1 MPGPHDAFV
10 GSPPH
15 AAVPARCLVDDPP
28 RVVVVMRPVTPT
40 FLQSLR
46 GSHRMIARARLVAPG
61 QTGTSPAG
69 LAIPGGDPDGLLPIN
84 GGDVTTDMTA
94 DVQSTLALTTLYP
107 WPRDPFAAGTP
118 YGQEVYVERGIE
130 YGLGTK
136 EFVGLGY
143 FRIDS
148 VKQQQAPNGPI
159 QIAASDRMAQ
169 VRDTRNISP
178 QVFGAGSSVG
188 ACIDTVVQQALP
200 GAVTDYGTWNAYGA
214 TFATAHVMGD
224 DRLPFLQD
232 LLAAYGMY
240 GYFDYRGVYVVRPVP
255 DVKKSAPVW
264 TIDAGRNGV
273 LVEMQ
278 RAISRDAVYNVV
290 VARGE
295 PVGELPP
302 VQGLAYDNNPN
313 SPTYALGPF
322 GVVPTYYSSSFMTT
336 VSQCEGAARAQ
347 LAKATGLPYVVSL
360 GSVPNPALEGWD
372 VVTVDNG
379 HDPTETHVLD
389 RITYGLTPDTGMGLD
404 TRKQF
409 LEVAA

>member
-1 MPGPHDAFV
+1 
-10 GSPPH
+10 
-15 AAVPARCLVDDPP
+15 
-28 RVVVVMRPVTPT
+28 MRPVSAT
-40 FLQSLR
+40 FLNSVR

-61 QTGTSPAG
+61 QTGTTPAG
-69 LAIPGGDPDGLLPIN
+69 LAIPGGDPKGLLPII

-94 DVQSTLALTTLYP
+94 DVQSTLALTTVYP
-107 WPRDPFAAGTP
+107 WPADPFAAGTP

-130 YGLGTK
+130 YGLGTR
-136 EFVGLGY
+136 EWVGLGY
-143 FRIDS
+143 FRLDDVS
-148 VKQQQAPNGPI
+148 QDQAPNGPI
-159 QIAASDRMAQ
+159 ALAASDRMAQ
-169 VRDTRNISP
+169 IRDARNISP
-178 QVFGAGSSVG
+178 QTFAASGGSVG

-200 GAVTDYGTWNAYGA
+200 GAVTDYGTWDAYG
-214 TFATAHVMGD
+214 TWFATSHVMGD

-240 GYFDYRGVYVVRPVP
+240 AYFDYRGVYTVRPVP
-255 DVKKSAPVW
+255 DVTTTSPVW
-264 TIDAGRNGV
+264 TINAGRNGV
-273 LVEMQ
+273 LTEMK
-278 RAISRDAVYNVV
+278 RKISRDAVYNVV

-302 VQGLAYDNNPN
+302 VQGIAYDNNPA

-347 LAKATGLPYVVSL
+347 LAKATGLPYSVSL

-379 HDPTETHVLD
+379 TDNPETHVLD
-389 RITYGLTPDTGMGLD
+389 RITYGLTPDSSMGMD
-404 TRKQF
+404 TRKQY
-409 LEVAA
+409 LEAA

>member
-1 MPGPHDAFV
+1 
-10 GSPPH
+10 
-15 AAVPARCLVDDPP
+15 
-28 RVVVVMRPVTPT
+28 MRPVSAT
-40 FLQSLR
+40 FLPSVR

-61 QTGTSPAG
+61 QTGTTPTG

-84 GGDVTTDMTA
+84 AGDVTTDMTA

-107 WPRDPFAAGTP
+107 WPADPFAAGTP
-118 YGQEVYVERGIE
+118 YGQEIYVERGIE
-130 YGLGTK
+130 YGLGTR
-136 EFVGLGY
+136 EWVGLGY
-143 FRIDS
+143 FRLDE
-148 VKQQQAPNGPI
+148 VGQDRAPHGPI
-159 QIAASDRMAQ
+159 AITASDRMAQ
-169 VRDTRNISP
+169 VRDARNISP

-188 ACIDTVVQQALP
+188 ACIDIVVQQALP
-200 GAVTDYGTWNAYGA
+200 GAVTDYGTWDAYGA

-240 GYFDYRGVYVVRPVP
+240 AYFDYRGVYTVRPVP
-255 DVKKSAPVW
+255 DVKKSSPVW

-273 LVEMQ
+273 LVEMK
-278 RAISRDAVYNVV
+278 RKISRASVYNVV

-302 VQGLAYDNNPN
+302 VQGIAYDNNPS

-322 GVVPTYYSSSFMTT
+322 GVIPTYYSSSFMTT
-336 VSQCEGAARAQ
+336 VDQCTAAAAAQ

-379 HDPTETHVLD
+379 HNNPETHVLD
-389 RITYGLTPDTGMGLD
+389 RITYGLTPEAGMGLD